1 MQEHL
6 NKLCESDESSA
17 SSGTSKVLEAKS
29 ATLKIIE
36 PEVTIDD
43 TEQTGQGFNALGL
56 RPDSLGNLGKDL
68 HEEIVVRWDNL
79 LKKGLIR
86 DQRDTLMAK
95 YKIPANCKALQPPQI
110 NHEVQLIRSV
120 VEHDR
125 FISALQHQL
134 AHGLTAVGTVLETM
148 IGLPIIC
155 SVHRRFKIIPHLN
168 PECKKVAET
177 LEIDEFLFNTKFAE
191 AMKNEQAI
199 KKASVEFKKK
209 SWQPSFP
216 GPSGS
221 GTANRYHLN
230 YRRPLPKGRMKE
242 KRKGREK
249 AHGTKEVQ
257 GDFPG
262 SREIIRQSYIKK
274 GVPETAI
281 EVITASLTKGTLR
294 QYTAC
299 FRRFWQFCA
308 DYNRDPSNYNLETY
322 LEFLSNTLSKGLIF
336 CGKLL

>member
-17 SSGTSKVLEAKS
+17 SSGTSSESVSEVSEKEF

-56 RPDSLGNLGKDL
+56 RPDSLDNLGKDL
-68 HEEIVVRWDNL
+68 NEEIVVRWDNL
-79 LKKGLIR
+79 LKKGLTR
-86 DQRDTLMAK
+86 DQRDTLIAK
-95 YKIPANCKALQPPQI
+95 YKIPANCMALQPPQI
-110 NHEVQLIRSV
+110 NHEVQPCLIKSV

-148 IGLPIIC
+148 MSNKEQLFANVHHGL

-177 LEIDEFLFNTKFAE
+177 LEIDGFLFNTKFAE
-191 AMKNEQAI
+191 AMKNKQAI
-199 KKASVEFKKK
+199 KKASVDFRKK

-221 GTANRYHLN
+221 GTADRYHLN
-230 YRRPLPKGRMKE
+230 YRRPFPKGRMKE
-242 KRKGREK
+242 KRRGEERRLTEQRKYRR
-249 AHGTKEVQ
+249 
-257 GDFPG
+257 DP
-262 SREIIRQSYIKK
+262 KK
-274 GVPETAI
+274 Y
-281 EVITASLTKGTLR
+281 LR
-294 QYTAC
+294 Q
-299 FRRFWQFCA
+299 
-308 DYNRDPSNYNLETY
+308 
-322 LEFLSNTLSKGLIF
+322 I
-336 CGKLL
+336 

>member
-17 SSGTSKVLEAKS
+17 SSGTSSES
-29 ATLKIIE
+29 
-36 PEVTIDD
+36 
-43 TEQTGQGFNALGL
+43 ALGL

-148 IGLPIIC
+148 MSNKEQEGITQSL
-155 SVHRRFKIIPHLN
+155 
-168 PECKKVAET
+168 
-177 LEIDEFLFNTKFAE
+177 AE
-191 AMKNEQAI
+191 ACQLFAQ
-199 KKASVEFKKK
+199 F
-209 SWQPSFP
+209 
-216 GPSGS
+216 
-221 GTANRYHLN
+221 TADLKLY
-230 YRRPLPKGRMKE
+230 
-242 KRKGREK
+242 
-249 AHGTKEVQ
+249 
-257 GDFPG
+257 
-262 SREIIRQSYIKK
+262 
-274 GVPETAI
+274 
-281 EVITASLTKGTLR
+281 LT
-294 QYTAC
+294 
-299 FRRFWQFCA
+299 
-308 DYNRDPSNYNLETY
+308 
-322 LEFLSNTLSKGLIF
+322 
-336 CGKLL
+336 